1 MSRFFAC
8 INQIKKQI
16 MKKFQIL
23 FYFLLMI
30 AFVSCKDS
38 GNKDIAF
45 TTKQQQDTNGFT
57 YETVTNDP
65 TGLRLYTLDNGLTVY
80 LSKNTDE
87 PKIQTYIAVRA
98 GSNYDPKETTGL
110 AHYLEHMVFKGTSK
124 FGTQDWDTEKLYLD
138 SISGLY
144 EQHKAEKD
152 PDKKVKIYRE
162 IDKMSLLASNYSIAN
177 EYDKMV
183 STLGAERTNAHTW
196 FEETVYHNKIPA
208 NELKKWANLE
218 SDRFSELVLRLFHTE
233 LEAVYEEF
241 NRGQDN
247 DGRKKFSKTL
257 EGLFPTHPYG
267 QQNTIGTSEHLKN
280 PSMVAIHN
288 YFDKYYVPNNM
299 AVILVGDIDFDST
312 IKLVNDTFGKLK
324 NKEVDHPE
332 LPKETP
338 ITAPITKEVFGP
350 TAESVYVAFRTGK
363 MGSED
368 EKMVTLVDMILANS
382 QAGLF
387 DLNLNQQQKVQRAS
401 SFTIFQSDYG
411 VHFLDGYPKE
421 GQSLDEV
428 KDLML
433 GELDKIKKGEFDEW
447 MIDAVINDLKLN
459 NLRQY
464 ENSTALASAYYNAFI
479 HHQNWSD
486 KVRFLSDLKGI
497 TKQQLVDFANAF
509 YKDNY
514 VVTYKR
520 KGEDKNIA
528 KVQNPGITP
537 INLNREKQSYYLKQ
551 FEAIKSE
558 ELKPVYVDYKA
569 DIKKD
574 KLGNGLEV
582 AYIDNKINDLFN
594 LNIIFDMG
602 SDNNKK
608 LALAIGYLDFI
619 GTENQSPED
628 VKKEFYKLGIRYNV
642 NTGGDRSYVTL
653 SGLKENLPK
662 GLDLLENL
670 WDNAVADQESYDK
683 YVAKILKSRTDGKT
697 QKGNILWNGL
707 FNYGKYGEN
716 SRLRNI
722 YNADELAEINPDE
735 LVQIIKDLKGY
746 KQRIFYYGKDIDQ
759 ALSALNKSH
768 KIPAELKDYP
778 EAVKYKELETGGL
791 VNFVDYDMVQA
802 EMIFVAKGDKFDA
815 KKLARSQVFNTYFG
829 SGLSSIVFQE
839 IRESK
844 SLAYSAFAVYSNGRK
859 LDDANYTYAYIGT
872 QANKL
877 PEAVDAMLDLMN
889 NMPEAEKQFEA
900 AKLATLKKIAA
911 ERITKSNIFWK
922 YESLK
927 NRGIDHDNREEI
939 YNEVEKMT
947 MEDLKSFFDE
957 NIKGSKYT
965 ALVIGN
971 KNDLEM
977 KSLEK
982 LGKVQELDVDYLFNY
997 KDTEVKQ

>member
-1 MSRFFAC
+1 
-8 INQIKKQI
+8 
-16 MKKFQIL
+16 MKKLPLL
-23 FYFLLMI
+23 FFTLLTI
-30 AFVSCKDS
+30 AFISCKDNS
-38 GNKDIAF
+38 NKNIAF
-45 TTKQQQDTNGFT
+45 ASEEHKDANGFN
-57 YETVTNDP
+57 YETVDDDP
-65 TGLRLYTLDNGLTVY
+65 TGLRLYTLDNGLKVY
-80 LSKNTDE
+80 LSKNNDE
-87 PKIQTYIAVRA
+87 PKIQTYVAVRA
-98 GSNYDPKETTGL
+98 GSNYDPKESTGL

-124 FGTQDWDTEKLYLD
+124 FGTQDWDSEKVLLD
-138 SISGLY
+138 SISDLF
-144 EQHKAEKD
+144 ELHKAETDKA
-152 PDKKVKIYRE
+152 KKVEIYRQ
-162 IDKMSLLASNYSIAN
+162 IDKVSLEASNYSIAN

-183 STLGAERTNAHTW
+183 SKLGAQGTNAHTW
-196 FEETVYHNKIPA
+196 FEETVYKNKIPA
-208 NELKKWANLE
+208 NELDKWAKLE
-218 SDRFSELVLRLFHTE
+218 SDRFGELVLRLFHTE

-267 QQNTIGTSEHLKN
+267 QQTTIGTSEHLKN
-280 PSMVAIHN
+280 PSLVAIHA

-299 AVILVGDIDFDST
+299 AVVLVGDLEFETT
-312 IKLVNDTFGKLK
+312 IKLINDTFGKLK
-324 NKEVDHPE
+324 NKEVTHPE
-332 LPKETP
+332 LPKENP
-338 ITAPITKEVFGP
+338 ITSPVKQEVFGP
-350 TAESVYVAFRTGK
+350 TSESVYVTFRTDK
-363 MGSED
+363 IGSKE

-387 DLNLNQQQKVQRAS
+387 DLNLNQQQKLQRAS
-401 SFTIFQSDYG
+401 SFTIFLNDYG
-411 VHFLDGYPKE
+411 IHFLDGYPKA

-433 GELDKIKKGEFDEW
+433 SELDKIKKGNFDEW
-447 MIDAVINDLKLN
+447 MLDAVINDLKLSQ
-459 NLRQY
+459 LQQY
-464 ENSTALASAYYNAFI
+464 ENSTALASAYFNAFI
-479 HHQNWSD
+479 HRENWAD
-486 KVRFLSDLKGI
+486 KVKFLEDLKKI
-497 TKQQLVDFANAF
+497 SKEDLVAFANEF

-520 KGEDKNIA
+520 KGVDENIA

-537 INLNREKQSYYLKQ
+537 INLNRGKQSEYLTN
-551 FEAIKSE
+551 FEAIESTN
-558 ELKPVYVDYKA
+558 LQPVYVDYKA
-569 DIKKD
+569 DIQKS
-574 KLGNGLEV
+574 KLDNGLEM
-582 AYIDNKINDLFN
+582 AYIDNKTNDLFD

-608 LALAIGYLDFI
+608 LALAVGYLDFI
-619 GTENQSPED
+619 GTDKQSPED
-628 VKKEFYKLGIRYNV
+628 VKKEFYKLGISYGV
-642 NTGGDRSYVTL
+642 NTSGDKSYVTL

-662 GLDLLENL
+662 GLKLLENL

-722 YNADELAEINPDE
+722 YNADELANMNPDE

-746 KQRIFYYGKDIDQ
+746 KQRVFYYGKDVD
-759 ALSALNKSH
+759 AATAALNASH
-768 KIPAELKDYP
+768 KVPAELKDYP
-778 EAVKYKELETGGL
+778 EAATYKELETGDL
-791 VNFVDYDMVQA
+791 VNFVNYDMVQA
-802 EMIFVAKGDKFDA
+802 EMILVAKGEKFDA
-815 KKLARSQVFNTYFG
+815 KKLAQSQVFNTYFG

-844 SLAYSAFAVYSNGRK
+844 SLAYSAFAAYSNGKK
-859 LDDANYTYAYIGT
+859 LDDANYTYAYVGT

-877 PEAVDAMLDLMN
+877 PEAIDAMLDLMR
-889 NMPEAEKQFEA
+889 NMPEAQKQFEA
-900 AKLATLKKIAA
+900 AKTATLKKIAA

-922 YESLK
+922 YEGLK
-927 NRGIDHDNREEI
+927 NRGITNDNREEI

-947 MEDLKSFFDE
+947 MEDLKSFFNN
-957 NIKGSKYT
+957 NIKGSEYT

-982 LGKVQELDVDYLFNY
+982 LGKVQELDIDYLFNY
-997 KDTEVKQ
+997 KDIEVKQ